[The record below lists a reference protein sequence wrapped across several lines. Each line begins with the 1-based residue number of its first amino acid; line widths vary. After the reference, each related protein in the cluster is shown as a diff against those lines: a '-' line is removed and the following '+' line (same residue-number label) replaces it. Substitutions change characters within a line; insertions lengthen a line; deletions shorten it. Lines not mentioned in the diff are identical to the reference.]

1 MKLLIVVD
9 MQNDF
14 VTGTLGTV
22 EAQAIVPRVLKKI
35 ESYSNHEDVIIYTR
49 DTHYDNYYNTQEGKK
64 LPVEHCITGT
74 YGWEIVD
81 GLYKKGCMIVDK
93 ETFGSTWLPQYIT
106 SNYRGQIDSI
116 EVIGLC
122 TDVCV
127 ISNCMILKAHF
138 PELPIRVDSACCA
151 GVTPETHINAL
162 RAMEMCQ
169 IEIVKEI

>member
-14 VTGTLGTV
+14 VTGTLGTA

-35 ESYSNHEDVIIYTR
+35 ESYSNHEDAIIYTR
-49 DTHYDNYYNTQEGKK
+49 DTHHDNYYNTQEGQK
-64 LPVEHCITGT
+64 LPVEHCIAGT
-74 YGWEIVD
+74 PGWDIVD

-93 ETFGSTWLPQYIT
+93 ETFGSTWLPQYIA
-106 SNYRGQIDSI
+106 SNYRGRIDSI

-151 GVTPETHINAL
+151 GVTPETHVNAL
-162 RAMEMCQ
+162 HAMEMCQ
-169 IEIVKEI
+169 IDII